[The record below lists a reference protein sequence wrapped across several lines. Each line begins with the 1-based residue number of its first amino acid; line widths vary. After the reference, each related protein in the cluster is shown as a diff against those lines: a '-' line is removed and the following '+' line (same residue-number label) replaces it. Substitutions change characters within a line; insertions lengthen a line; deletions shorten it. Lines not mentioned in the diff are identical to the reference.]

1 MLNYFLYRKY
11 ILFIARIFAQNY
23 IMTFVLLA
31 NDAQWNILKN
41 LNPIIEWKKAAN
53 ISDFLTKKNADA
65 YFNLKDDSADIDYN
79 NLNAPV
85 FINSVTKTLST
96 IKATEHVLRIN
107 AWQGFLE
114 KEIWEI
120 AGLVSSEVANIIKT
134 LNKKYITV
142 DDEPGFVSARII
154 AMIIN
159 EAFFAKGENVSTEE
173 EIDIAMK
180 LGTNYPYG
188 PFEWSKI
195 IGIHNIFNLLKKL
208 SETDERYLPAQ
219 EMENEINKQA

>member
-1 MLNYFLYRKY
+1 
-11 ILFIARIFAQNY
+11 
-23 IMTFVLLA
+23 MTFVLLA
-31 NDAQWNILKN
+31 NDAQWDIFKN
-41 LNPIIEWKKAAN
+41 LNPIIEWKRAEN
-53 ISDFLTKKNADA
+53 IFSFLAEKNANA
-65 YFNLKDDSADIDYN
+65 YFNLQDDSADVDYSN
-79 NLNAPV
+79 CTVPI

-96 IKATEHVLRIN
+96 IKANENVIRIN

-114 KEIWEI
+114 KETWEI
-120 AGLVSSEVANIIKT
+120 AGLVSPLVSTIIKT

-159 EAFFAKGENVSTEE
+159 EAYFAKGENVSSEA

-195 IGIHNIFNLLKKL
+195 IELKHIHQLLKKL
-208 SETDERYLPAQ
+208 AETDQRYLPAP
-219 EMENEINKQA
+219 EMENEMNK

>member
-1 MLNYFLYRKY
+1 
-11 ILFIARIFAQNY
+11 
-23 IMTFVLLA
+23 MTFVLLA
-31 NDAQWNILKN
+31 NDTQWDIFKN
-41 LNPIIEWKKAAN
+41 LNPIINWKRAEN
-53 ISDFLTKKNADA
+53 TSHFLAEKNASA
-65 YFNLKDDSADIDYN
+65 YFNLQNDSADIDYS

-85 FINSVTKTLST
+85 FINSITKTLSS
-96 IKATEHVLRIN
+96 INSKENVIRIN

-114 KEIWEI
+114 KEIWEL
-120 AGLVSSEVANIIKT
+120 AGSISLEVASIIKT

-159 EAFFAKGENVSTEE
+159 EAYFAKGENVSTEA

-188 PFEWSKI
+188 PFEWSNI
-195 IGIHNIFNLLKKL
+195 IGLKNIYQLLKKL
-208 SETDERYLPAQ
+208 SETDERYLPAP
-219 EMENEINKQA
+219 EIENEMNKQA

>member
-1 MLNYFLYRKY
+1 
-11 ILFIARIFAQNY
+11 
-23 IMTFVLLA
+23 MTFVVLA
-31 NDAQWNILKN
+31 NDAQWEILKN
-41 LNPIIEWKKAAN
+41 TNPTMEWKRMKDLPSFFAE
-53 ISDFLTKKNADA
+53 KNASA
-65 YFNLKDDSADIDYN
+65 HFNLQDDSADIDYSY
-79 NLNAPV
+79 LNAPV
-85 FINSVTKTLST
+85 FINSISKTLSA
-96 IKATEHVLRIN
+96 IKAKEHVVRIN

-120 AGLVSSEVANIIKT
+120 AGSISPEAVNIIKT

-159 EAFFAKGENVSTEE
+159 EAYFTKGENVSTEA
-173 EIDIAMK
+173 EIDIAMR

-195 IGIHNIFNLLKKL
+195 IGIANIYDLLKKL
-208 SETDERYLPAQ
+208 SETDERYLPAP
-219 EMENEINKQA
+219 EMENEIKKGT

>member
-1 MLNYFLYRKY
+1 
-11 ILFIARIFAQNY
+11 
-23 IMTFVLLA
+23 MTFVLLA
-31 NDAQWNILKN
+31 NDAQWDILKN
-41 LNPIIEWKKAAN
+41 LNPIIEWKRAEN
-53 ISDFLTKKNADA
+53 ISNFLAEKSADA
-65 YFNLKDDSADIDYN
+65 YFNLQDNSADIDYN
-79 NLNAPV
+79 NLNMPV

-96 IKATEHVLRIN
+96 IKTKENVIRIN

-114 KEIWEI
+114 KEIWEM
-120 AGLVSSEVANIIKT
+120 AGLVSPSIATIIKT
-134 LNKKYITV
+134 LHKKYITV
-142 DDEPGFVSARII
+142 DDEPGFISARII

-159 EAFFAKGENVSTEE
+159 EAYFAKGENVSTEV

-195 IGIHNIFNLLKKL
+195 IGINNIYELLKKL
-208 SETDERYLPAQ
+208 AETDERYLPAL

>member
-1 MLNYFLYRKY
+1 
-11 ILFIARIFAQNY
+11 
-23 IMTFVLLA
+23 MTFALLA
-31 NDAQWNILKN
+31 NDAQWEILEN
-41 LNPIIEWKKAAN
+41 LNPIVEWKRAENIAN
-53 ISDFLTKKNADA
+53 FLAEKNADA
-65 YFNLKDDSADIDYN
+65 YFNLQDDSAEVDYS
-79 NLNAPV
+79 NLNAPI

-96 IKATEHVLRIN
+96 IKANENVLRIN

-120 AGLVSSEVANIIKT
+120 AGLISPEAVNIIKL

-159 EAFFAKGENVSTEE
+159 EAYFAKGENVSTEA

-195 IGIHNIFNLLKKL
+195 IGINNIHELLKELAEK
-208 SETDERYLPAQ
+208 DERYSPAP

>member
-1 MLNYFLYRKY
+1 
-11 ILFIARIFAQNY
+11 
-23 IMTFVLLA
+23 MTFIVIA
-31 NDAQWNILKN
+31 KDAQWEILKN
-41 LNPIIEWKKAAN
+41 TNPSMEWKRVN
-53 ISDFLTKKNADA
+53 DLPNFLAEKNATA
-65 YFNLKDDSADIDYN
+65 YFNLQDDSADVDYSS
-79 NLNAPV
+79 LSAPI
-85 FINSVTKTLST
+85 FINSVTKTLSA
-96 IKATEHVLRIN
+96 IKAKEHVIRIN

-120 AGLVSSEVANIIKT
+120 AGLVSPKVATIIKT

-159 EAFFAKGENVSTEE
+159 EAYFAKGENVSTEA

-188 PFEWSKI
+188 PFEWIKI
-195 IGIHNIFNLLKKL
+195 IGLENVYSLLKKL
-208 SETDERYLPAQ
+208 SETDERYLPAP
-219 EMENEINKQA
+219 EMENEIKKLA

>member
-1 MLNYFLYRKY
+1 
-11 ILFIARIFAQNY
+11 
-23 IMTFVLLA
+23 MTFVLLG
-31 NDAQWNILKN
+31 DDVQWDILKN
-41 LNPIIEWKKAAN
+41 LNPIITWKRAEN
-53 ISDFLTKKNADA
+53 ISDFLTEKNADA
-65 YFNLKDDSADIDYN
+65 YFNLQDNSADVDYS
-79 NLNAPV
+79 NLNTPI
-85 FINSVTKTLST
+85 FINSVTKTLSS
-96 IKATEHVLRIN
+96 IKANEHLIRIN

-120 AGLVSSEVANIIKT
+120 AGLGSESVDAILKT
-134 LNKKYITV
+134 LNKKYIAV

-159 EAFFAKGENVSTEE
+159 EAYFAKGENVSTKA

-195 IGIHNIFNLLKKL
+195 IGIHKIHELLKKL
-208 SETDERYLPAQ
+208 AETDERYLPAP
-219 EMENEINKQA
+219 EMENEINTQA

>member
-1 MLNYFLYRKY
+1 
-11 ILFIARIFAQNY
+11 
-23 IMTFVLLA
+23 MTFVLLA
-31 NDAQWNILKN
+31 NDAQWDILKN
-41 LNPIIEWKKAAN
+41 LNPIIEWKRVEN
-53 ISDFLTKKNADA
+53 IFNFFAKKNVDA
-65 YFNLKDDSADIDYN
+65 YFNLQNDSADIDYR

-85 FINSVTKTLST
+85 FINSVTKTLSN
-96 IKATEHVLRIN
+96 IKSKENVIRIN

-114 KEIWEI
+114 KEIWEL
-120 AGLVSSEVANIIKT
+120 AGSISLEVASIIKT

-159 EAFFAKGENVSTEE
+159 EAYFAKGENVSTEA

-188 PFEWSKI
+188 PFEWSNI
-195 IGIHNIFNLLKKL
+195 IGLKNIYQLLKKL
-208 SETDERYLPAQ
+208 SETDERYLPAP
-219 EMENEINKQA
+219 EIENEMNKQA

>member
-1 MLNYFLYRKY
+1 
-11 ILFIARIFAQNY
+11 
-23 IMTFVLLA
+23 MTFAVLA
-31 NDAQWNILKN
+31 NDAQWEILKN
-41 LNPIIEWKKAAN
+41 TNPSIEWKRMN
-53 ISDFLTKKNADA
+53 DLPSFLAEKNTIV
-65 YFNLKDDSADIDYN
+65 YFNLQDDSTNIDYS

-85 FINSVTKTLST
+85 FINSVTKTLSV
-96 IKATEHVLRIN
+96 INAKQHIIRIN

-120 AGLVSSEVANIIKT
+120 AGSVTTEVATIIKS

-159 EAFFAKGENVSTEE
+159 EAYFAKGENVSTEA

-188 PFEWSKI
+188 PFEWGKI
-195 IGIHNIFNLLKKL
+195 IGINNVYELLKKL
-208 SETDERYLPAQ
+208 SETDGRYLPAA
-219 EMENEINKQA
+219 EMENEIKKLA

>member
-1 MLNYFLYRKY
+1 
-11 ILFIARIFAQNY
+11 
-23 IMTFVLLA
+23 MTFVLLA
-31 NDAQWNILKN
+31 NDAQWDILKN
-41 LNPIIEWKKAAN
+41 LNPIIEWKRAEN
-53 ISDFLTKKNADA
+53 ISNFLAEKSADA
-65 YFNLKDDSADIDYN
+65 YFNLQDNSADIDYN
-79 NLNAPV
+79 NLNMPV
-85 FINSVTKTLST
+85 FINSVTKTLSN
-96 IKATEHVLRIN
+96 IKTKENVIRIN

-114 KEIWEI
+114 KEIWEM
-120 AGLVSSEVANIIKT
+120 AGLVSPSIATIIKT

-159 EAFFAKGENVSTEE
+159 EAYFAKGENVSTEN

-195 IGIHNIFNLLKKL
+195 IGIGNIYGLLKKL
-208 SETDERYLPAQ
+208 AETDERYFPAA
-219 EMENEINKQA
+219 EMENEINK